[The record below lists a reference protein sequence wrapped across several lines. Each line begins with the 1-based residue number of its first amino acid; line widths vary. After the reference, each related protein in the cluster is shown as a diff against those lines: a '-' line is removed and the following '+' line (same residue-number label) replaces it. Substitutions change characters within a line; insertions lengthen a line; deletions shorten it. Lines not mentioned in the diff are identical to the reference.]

1 MRKKSKNSKT
11 LTSKMIQTIT
21 PILIIC
27 FTILITV
34 VGTLSYTTLSKTMKE
49 EFNNMADGNAS
60 RIQAGLDEAILV
72 SKNIQSYLIR
82 EYDKGSSMT
91 EDQKAERAAKSIVTG
106 KEMNG
111 LNIEV
116 ENYLTKES
124 WAIVENSKNIM
135 GMGANFEPYKYD
147 SNTRSY
153 AYYINE
159 DNASKEEAPFLGEYE
174 EYCNEIYYQN
184 AKNNLLPYFTEP
196 YEFEGIKRVICS
208 FPIVYQNE
216 FQGIITANIKLSR
229 FKDFVK
235 TNSDYSTM
243 YSNILTQD
251 GTIVYDTQS
260 EEYIGTNFFDYL
272 KTSNI
277 SDIQNKFSQN
287 ETFSCKANDEGDGT
301 YFVFVPINAGSN
313 IWWSVSAVQI
323 SDMNRNVWRMITFM
337 VIFTVGILLII
348 SAIIVKFL
356 HKTLRP
362 LKEVVDSANDIM
374 EGRFNIEINSE
385 TNDEIG
391 QLTSAFSKMAS
402 NVKIIIEDTSYGLS
416 EMANGNFTVKPK
428 YPDAYIGE
436 YNKILMSAQHI
447 NQRLSETLLQIN
459 HSADQ
464 VANGSEHLA
473 AASQTLSEGATDQAS
488 SVDELAATISDISIH
503 TKGNAQHAKD
513 ASYKMEEVEQQ
524 AVQSSKKMDDM
535 LCAIS
540 DISKSSQEIEKI
552 IHTIEEIATQ
562 TNMLSLNAAIEAARA
577 GDAGKGFAV
586 VAEEV
591 RQLAAKSAE
600 ASRNTSLLIKTALIA
615 VENGT
620 KIADE
625 TARSLTEVVQGVED
639 VTASIEQI
647 SSASEE
653 QSNSI
658 AQVTQGIDQISS
670 VIQNNS
676 ATAQE
681 SAAASEELSSL
692 SQTLKG
698 LVNKFKLKN

>member
-1 MRKKSKNSKT
+1 MRKKGKSNKA
-11 LTSKMIQTIT
+11 LTTKMVQTIA

-27 FTILITV
+27 FIALITV
-34 VGTLSYTTLSKTMKE
+34 VGTLSYVTLSKTMKE

-72 SKNIQSYLIR
+72 SKNMQSYLIR
-82 EYDKGSSMT
+82 EYDRSSSMS
-91 EDQKAERAAKSIVTG
+91 DAQKAEGSAKSIVTG
-106 KEMNG
+106 KQMSS
-111 LNIEV
+111 LNIEI
-116 ENYLTKES
+116 ENYLIKES
-124 WAIVENSKNIM
+124 WAIVENSENIM

-147 SNTRSY
+147 SNIRSY

-184 AKNNLLPYFTEP
+184 AKSNLLPYFTEP

-235 TNSDYSTM
+235 INNDYSTM

-260 EEYIGTNFFDYL
+260 EEFIGTNFFDYL
-272 KTSNI
+272 SNSNKNI
-277 SDIQNKFSQN
+277 IQDKLSRN
-287 ETFSCKANDEGDGT
+287 ETFSFKANDEGDET
-301 YFVFVPINAGSN
+301 YFVFVPIEAGSN
-313 IWWSVSAVQI
+313 IWWSISAVQT
-323 SDMNRNVWRMITFM
+323 SDMNSDIWRTIIFM
-337 VIFTVGILLII
+337 VVFAIGMLLLI
-348 SAIIVKFL
+348 SIVIVRFL

-362 LKEVVDSANDIM
+362 LKEVVDAANNIM
-374 EGRFNIEINSE
+374 EGRFDIEIDSE
-385 TNDEIG
+385 TDDEIG

-416 EMANGNFTVKPK
+416 EMSNGNFTVKSK
-428 YPDAYIGE
+428 YPNAYVGE

-473 AASQTLSEGATDQAS
+473 SASQTLSEGATDQAS
-488 SVDELAATISDISIH
+488 SVDELAATISDISAH
-503 TKGNAQHAKD
+503 TKSNAQHAKN
-513 ASYKMEEVEQQ
+513 ASNKMELVEQQ

-535 LCAIS
+535 LSAIS
-540 DISKSSQEIEKI
+540 AISESSQEIEKI

-600 ASRNTSLLIKTALIA
+600 ASRNTSLLIKTALNA

-625 TARSLTEVVQGVED
+625 TAQSLTEVVQGVEN
-639 VTASIEQI
+639 VTGSIEQI
-647 SSASEE
+647 SSASEV
-653 QSNSI
+653 QADSI

-692 SQTLKG
+692 AQSLKG